1 MRGMQKTSRWG
12 IAAGVFGVGALVL
25 TVGCGGTNSTAGVR
39 AQDLAGAQQIA
50 ARSVTAGQLAGS
62 PVVVS
67 CEPHQRALVRP
78 IVVNGTAMSQVECVA
93 ADPQAAAAYTQAAYG
108 QMAAPVAYGYSAPVS
123 DARVVPVRTYRAA
136 PARTRQVDYR
146 DPVTVKKG
154 RSVKKSAIIIGS
166 SAGVGAGVGAL
177 AGGKKG
183 ALIGAAIG
191 GGGAAIWDQITRR

>member
-1 MRGMQKTSRWG
+1 MRGMQKKSRWG
-12 IAAGVFGVGALVL
+12 IAAGVFGVGALVI
-25 TVGCGGTNSTAGVR
+25 TVGCGGANSTAGLR
-39 AQDLAGAQQIA
+39 AQELAGVQLAAQ
-50 ARSVTAGQLAGS
+50 SVTAGQLAGS

-78 IVVNGTAMSQVECVA
+78 TVVNGTTMSQVECVA
-93 ADPQAAAAYTQAAYG
+93 ADRQAAAYPQAAYG
-108 QMAAPVAYGYSAPVS
+108 PVATPVAYGYSAPVS

-136 PARTRQVDYR
+136 PTRASQVVYR

-166 SAGVGAGVGAL
+166 SAGVGAGVGA
-177 AGGKKG
+177 AVGGKKG

-191 GGGAAIWDQITRR
+191 GGSAAIWDQITRR

>member
-1 MRGMQKTSRWG
+1 MRGMQMKSRWG
-12 IAAGVFGVGALVL
+12 IAAGVFGVGALVA
-25 TVGCGGTNSTAGVR
+25 TVGCGGANSTAGVR
-39 AQDLAGAQQIA
+39 AQELAGGQLAAQ
-50 ARSVTAGQLAGS
+50 SVTAGQLAGS

-78 IVVNGTAMSQVECVA
+78 TVVNGMTVSQVECVA
-93 ADPQAAAAYTQAAYG
+93 ADRQSAAAYTQAAYG
-108 QMAAPVAYGYSAPVS
+108 PVAMPVAYGYSAPVS
-123 DARVVPVRTYRAA
+123 DARVVPVRTYQAA
-136 PARTRQVDYR
+136 PARARQVVYR

-166 SAGVGAGVGAL
+166 SAGVGAGVGAA

-191 GGGAAIWDQITRR
+191 GGSAAIWDQITRR